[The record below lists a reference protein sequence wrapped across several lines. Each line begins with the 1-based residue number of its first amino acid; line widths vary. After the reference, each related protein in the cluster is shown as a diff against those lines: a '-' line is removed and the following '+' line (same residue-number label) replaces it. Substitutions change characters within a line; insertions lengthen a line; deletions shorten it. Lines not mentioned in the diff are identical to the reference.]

1 MSNRT
6 PVMPGDTWFKS
17 SYSGAGT
24 SECIEAALF
33 DGGTAVRDSKDPR
46 GSRLVFSA
54 GAWAGFVAAVA
65 DEQLGRCG

>member
-1 MSNRT
+1 MAHRI
-6 PVMPGDTWFKS
+6 PAVPGDAWFKS

-24 SECIEAALF
+24 SECIETALF
-33 DGGTAVRDSKDPR
+33 DGGAAVRDSKNPL

-65 DEQLGRCG
+65 DERLGRR